1 MLERPGGVYYDYN
14 NSDDDSAPY
23 SQLAELQNQQYL
35 LKTKKQQYEWQ
46 KKQAENYLRMTKVKT
61 DKQELQYALYTGT
74 LSPSELSYEELY
86 VQRYSL
92 QMQEQQL
99 ELQKKNLEYK
109 YQMEQITDSE
119 FLSQY
124 VFAVGQKKMLKMQ

>member
-1 MLERPGGVYYDYN
+1 
-14 NSDDDSAPY
+14 
-23 SQLAELQNQQYL
+23 
-35 LKTKKQQYEWQ
+35 
-46 KKQAENYLRMTKVKT
+46 MTKVKT

-124 VFAVGQKKMLKMQ
+124 VFAVGQKKMLKMQQQQYDVQLHVMIGTNGSRLALTQIP

>member
-1 MLERPGGVYYDYN
+1 MLERQGGVYYDYN

>member
-74 LSPSELSYEELY
+74 LSSSELSYEELY

>member
-35 LKTKKQQYEWQ
+35 LKIKKQQYEWQ

-74 LSPSELSYEELY
+74 LSSSELSYEELY